1 MKRRSKRKWQLVVAV
16 LVLLAGIGVWSGRDT
31 FATARIGT
39 TYLAKQTCS
48 CLFVAERPFES
59 CRADFDPEA
68 VRSLDVVAS
77 SGAVTASALGGLI
90 SSRAVFETGYG
101 CHPVN

>member
-1 MKRRSKRKWQLVVAV
+1 MKRKWQLVIVV
-16 LVLLAGIGVWSGRDT
+16 LVLLVGIGAWASRDT

-48 CLFVAERPFES
+48 CLFVAERPLES
-59 CRADFDPEA
+59 CRTDFDAEA
-68 VRSLDVVAS
+68 VRALDVVTAKDS
-77 SGAVTASALGGLI
+77 VTVSALGGLI
-90 SSRAVFETGYG
+90 SARAKFEQGYG